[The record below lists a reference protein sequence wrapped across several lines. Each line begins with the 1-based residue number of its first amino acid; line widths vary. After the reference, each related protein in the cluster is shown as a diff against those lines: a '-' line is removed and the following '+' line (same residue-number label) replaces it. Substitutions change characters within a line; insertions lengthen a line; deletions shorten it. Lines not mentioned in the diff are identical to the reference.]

1 MENIYDEK
9 MPAYDVKI
17 TVLKKVKTGEIL
29 EEYTAPSMETECP
42 AMKEGVAYI
51 SKGVKM
57 PDGFCHWA
65 WSDIQRDVAVL
76 TFGGEFP
83 SVKKKG
89 TKISCCTDGLQP
101 VIFKLERV

>member
-1 MENIYDEK
+1 MKK
-9 MPAYDVKI
+9 MPTYDVKI
-17 TVLKKVKTGEIL
+17 TVLKKIKTGEIL
-29 EEYTAPSMETECP
+29 EEYAAPSIESECP
-42 AMKEGVAYI
+42 AAKEGIAYI

-57 PDGFCHWA
+57 PNDFFCDWA

-83 SVKKKG
+83 SVKKKD
-89 TKISCCTDGLQP
+89 TKISCCTDGLRP